1 MHNKVVYQAAKT
13 LHRFG
18 LPVARFNFRGVG
30 QSAGTHDNG
39 LGEVQDVM
47 AVLDFVA
54 TEYPGVPLLVAGF
67 SFGSWVGLRAG
78 CADERVTEL
87 IGLGLPVAD
96 ADMRDF
102 SYLNI
107 CEKPKLLV
115 TGEFDRF
122 GPPHTLRSIVER
134 FSESARK
141 QTSVQIV
148 RGGDHFFTGHL
159 DAVDQAISQWL
170 QQMHPGLTAR
180 ESM

>member
-1 MHNKVVYQAAKT
+1 MHNKVTYQAAKT

-30 QSAGTHDNG
+30 RSGGTHDNG
-39 LGEVQDVM
+39 AGEVQDVS
-47 AVLDFVA
+47 AVIDFLA
-54 TEYPGVPLLVAGF
+54 NAYPGVSLLVAGF
-67 SFGSWVGLRAG
+67 SFGSWVGSRAG
-78 CADERVTEL
+78 CADTRVTQL

-96 ADMRDF
+96 ADARDF
-102 SYLNI
+102 SYLDM

-134 FSESARK
+134 FSASALQ

-148 RGGDHFFTGHL
+148 RGADHFFTGHL
-159 DAVDQAISQWL
+159 DAVDRAISEWL
-170 QQMHPGLTAR
+170 QQMNPGLTAR
-180 ESM
+180 DSL